1 MRKPNFLIIA
11 ILIIVIMPSNVFALV
26 DILNVR
32 NWAAPEHTRVVV
44 DMSGEVRFA
53 VEKSDR
59 KILLKLADAAFL
71 KSLPN
76 EFILNKPG
84 IARVTLRSLSD
95 ANVVFEF
102 YLSEKAEANIFALK
116 KFQDKPHRLVV
127 DIVLPEVEKEESRAR
142 EQIKI
147 AKKDK
152 VVVIDP
158 GHGGEDP
165 GAIGYRGANEK
176 ALVLQI
182 SRKMRDLINA
192 GRGVRAFLTRDE
204 DYYVSFKKRLS
215 VARELGA
222 DLFISIHADA
232 ARNRSASGS
241 SVYCLSTGGAVSE
254 AAKILAGKENMA
266 DIVGGAFVEGGGN
279 GESGPIILDMF
290 QTNTINLSKTFG
302 SSVLGNI
309 CRINSVKFSRVQE
322 APFRVLKLPEIP
334 AILIE
339 TAYISNP
346 REERRLQSD
355 KFQRE
360 IAGVISDAVRSYFSL
375 SAVAAPVPG
384 EGKITPSSTKQE
396 KKTPLP
402 RTSHYKVQK
411 GDTLNKIAARY
422 GVEVGSLM
430 KMNKMKLSDPL
441 YVGRMLAVPFSE
453 KQREDEN
460 MARKATAGK
469 SPKSKPAVILYKVKK
484 GDTLD
489 KIARKHQTTTAALLK
504 LNHLKQHEPLCVDRE
519 LKIVARQAP

>member
-1 MRKPNFLIIA
+1 MRKSNFLIIA
-11 ILIIVIMPSNVFALV
+11 ALIIVFWPNTVFALA

-32 NWAAPEHTRVVV
+32 NWTAPEHTRVVI
-44 DMSGEVRFA
+44 DMSEEVRFA

-59 KILLKLADAAFL
+59 KILLKLTDTAL
-71 KSLPN
+71 PKSLPR

-84 IARVTLRSLSD
+84 IARIALRSISD
-95 ANVVFEF
+95 ADVIFEF
-102 YLSEKAEANIFALK
+102 YLLEKADSNVFALK

-127 DIVLPEVEKEESRAR
+127 DIVLPEVEKEKSRVR

-152 VVVIDP
+152 IVVIDP

-176 ALVLQI
+176 VLVLQI
-182 SRKMRDLINA
+182 SRRVRDLLNA
-192 GRGVRAFLTRDE
+192 GEGVRAFLTRDE
-204 DYYVSFKKRLS
+204 DYYVSFKKRLN

-232 ARNRSASGS
+232 AKNRSASGT

-254 AAKILAGKENMA
+254 AARILAGKENMA
-266 DIVGGAFVEGGGN
+266 DIVGGAFGESAGN
-279 GESGPIILDMF
+279 DESGPILLDMF

-302 SSVLGNI
+302 SSVLGKI

-334 AILIE
+334 AILVE

-360 IAGVISDAVRSYFSL
+360 IAVVISDAVRGYFSL
-375 SAVAAPVPG
+375 PAVAAPVSH
-384 EGKITPSSTKQE
+384 EENIASASTKQMT
-396 KKTPLP
+396 KIPLP
-402 RTSHYKVQK
+402 RTSLYKIRK
-411 GDTLNKIAARY
+411 GDTLNKIAMQCGA
-422 GVEVGSLM
+422 EVGSLM
-430 KMNKMKLSDPL
+430 RMNKMKLNDPL
-441 YVGRMLAVPFSE
+441 FVGQMLVVPYSE
-453 KQREDEN
+453 KEREDEN
-460 MARKATAGK
+460 AARKETAGK
-469 SPKSKPAVILYKVKK
+469 APKAKPAVIIYKVKK

-489 KIARKHQTTTAALLK
+489 KIAHKHQTSTAALLK
-504 LNHLKQHEPLCVDRE
+504 MNHIKQHEPLYVDRE
-519 LKIVARQAP
+519 LKIEAHQAP